1 MESKKESL
9 SGKKRG
15 SAYIFIMLFIIFLA
29 SLILII
35 DSFVN
40 SKERLVDKNL
50 GFYKIKCKI
59 ESQEEEMLLNI
70 YKKGIEIK
78 GDLKYTNDDLLCSEI
93 SQIGGMISLMTK
105 YKNRIIEKKYWT
117 KFPFEYGIYYGNKT
131 KPLNIR
137 GKTEI
142 KGGLSTQRD
151 CYVDYDSDIDLI
163 NRSPSD
169 RLPEI
174 DGIYIKRIIEFYNDV
189 LENDDWTSFLSA
201 KIYSSKEEKI
211 ILNKRYD
218 FYKKQV
224 TFGENII
231 IKDSYIVSESS
242 IIIKK
247 NCVMENSTLIAPVI
261 YIGDKSRLEDCEIVA
276 FKKIIAEKEAILNR
290 ANILLIGPVKNKEI
304 EKAAVYFYDRSSFNG
319 NILILPEEKKYFTD
333 RKNLLFKKGKDVTY
347 KGNVINY
354 GISEL
359 EGEIR
364 GSVYSYDFTS
374 GKEEHTIS
382 DLKLKR
388 GDEIAEKFLFGI
400 EGKIDEM

>member
-15 SAYIFIMLFIIFLA
+15 SAYIFLMLFIIFLA
-29 SLILII
+29 SLILIV

-40 SKERLVDKNL
+40 LKYRLVKKNL
-50 GFYKIKCKI
+50 IFYKVKSRI
-59 ESQEEEMLLNI
+59 ESQKEEMLLNI
-70 YKKGIEIK
+70 YKKGIEIRS
-78 GDLKYTNDDLLCSEI
+78 DLKYTNNNLLHSEI
-93 SQIGGMISLMTK
+93 TQIGGMIGLTTV
-105 YKNRIIEKKYWT
+105 YKNRSIKKKFWT

-142 KGGLSTQRD
+142 KGGLSTQRS
-151 CYVDYDSDIDLI
+151 CYVDYDSCVDLI

-174 DGIYIKRIIEFYNDV
+174 DGIYIKRIIEFYNATK
-189 LENDDWTSFLSA
+189 ENNDFISFLSTRT
-201 KIYSSKEEKI
+201 YDSKEEKM

-224 TFGENII
+224 AFGKNII

-247 NCVMENSTLIAPVI
+247 NCVMENSTIIAPVI
-261 YIGDKSRLEDCEIVA
+261 YIGDKSRIEDCEIVA
-276 FKKIIAEKEAILNR
+276 FKKIIEEKEATLNR
-290 ANILLIGPVKNKEI
+290 VNILLIGLVKDKKI
-304 EKAAVYFYDRSSFNG
+304 EKAAVYFYDKAFFNG
-319 NILILPEEKKYFTD
+319 NILILPEEKKYFTER
-333 RKNLLFKKGKDVTY
+333 RKLLFKKGKDVTY
-347 KGNVINY
+347 EGSVINY
-354 GISEL
+354 GVSEL

-382 DLKLKR
+382 NLKLKR
-388 GDEIAEKFLFGI
+388 GDEIAERFLFGI

>member
-15 SAYIFIMLFIIFLA
+15 SAYIFLMLFIIFLA

-35 DSFVN
+35 DSFVT
-40 SKERLVDKNL
+40 SKQRLTDKNL
-50 GFYKIKCKI
+50 RFYKVKSKI
-59 ESQEEEMLLNI
+59 ESQKEELLLNI

-78 GDLKYTNDDLLCSEI
+78 SSLKYTSDDLFHSEI
-93 SQIGGMISLMTK
+93 TQIGGMIGLTTV
-105 YKNRIIEKKYWT
+105 YKNRSIKKKFFT

-142 KGGLSTQRD
+142 EGGLSTQRD
-151 CYVDYDSDIDLI
+151 CYVDYDSGIDLI

-174 DGIYIKRIIEFYNDV
+174 DGIYIKRIIEFYNDIK
-189 LENDDWTSFLSA
+189 ENDDFTSFLSM
-201 KIYSSKEEKI
+201 KTYDSKEEKI
-211 ILNKRYD
+211 ILNKKYD

-224 TFGENII
+224 VFGENTIV
-231 IKDSYIVSESS
+231 KDSYIVSEGS

-247 NCVMENSTLIAPVI
+247 NCVIENSTIIAPVI
-261 YIGDKSRLEDCEIVA
+261 YIGDKSKIEDCEIVA
-276 FKKIIAEKEAILNR
+276 FKKIIEEKEAILNR
-290 ANILLIGPVKNKEI
+290 TNILLIGRIKDREI
-304 EKAAVYFYDRSSFNG
+304 EKAALYFYDRAFFNG
-319 NILILPEEKKYFTD
+319 NILILPEEKKYFTE
-333 RKNLLFKKGKDVTY
+333 RKKLLFKKGKDVIY
-347 KGNVINY
+347 EGSVINY
-354 GISEL
+354 GVSEL
-359 EGEIR
+359 EGKIK

-388 GDEIAEKFLFGI
+388 EDEIAEKFLFGI